1 MITSL
6 QITHVTR
13 KIEGI
18 NPITQGR
25 HLYSRYLF
33 IFYKYINRINR
44 KKCINQ
50 EFLET

>member
-44 KKCINQ
+44 KNALTKSS
-50 EFLET
+50 